1 MSLSMATRA
10 TPAAIFEPY
19 VLTGV
24 RETDQEL
31 GHGSYA
37 TVVQLEYK
45 GLKCAGKKV
54 HELLLRQGR
63 GSYTVRRFEEECRL
77 LSQVRHPNIVQFL
90 GVYFQPGQV
99 QVPILVMEFL
109 PMNLTSCIEHYGI
122 LPKDVCYS
130 ILYDVALGLH
140 YLHAQ
145 TPPIIHRDLSSNN
158 ILLTPNMTAKISDL
172 GVARMLN
179 MSPLQMSRMTQAP
192 GTPAYMPPEVMVAD
206 PVYDTSVDEF
216 SYRVMMIHIFSGR
229 WPEPQIG
236 PTRIDAGRL
245 VPVSEAERRLVF
257 LQAIV
262 RNHCFICL
270 ILRCIHNDRQ
280 KRPHLEEIVQ
290 QVSVI
295 KAQFPVVYSNQLD
308 MLIHIKRDEE
318 EKRNLTSELERRE
331 VLVRHNE
338 EQLRALVEAQED
350 EQQKAL
356 QEQQRA
362 AERIRQ
368 LENVHS
374 SEVGEM
380 ELCIK
385 DLEADITS
393 LKLENQGILNER
405 DTIVG
410 HLKSEIQ
417 RSHQMRNR
425 IQASM
430 DEERIKFT
438 IKRSQLESEIA
449 NLKRLLDN
457 TNLRM
462 VNEITEKD
470 ATIESLKFEITTK
483 SQTVKNKAATISGM
497 REQFIQVKESLINNH
512 DQVWID

>member
-24 RETDQEL
+24 QETEQEL

-63 GSYTVRRFEEECRL
+63 GSYTIRRFEEECRL

-90 GVYFQPGQV
+90 GVYFQLGQV

-130 ILYDVALGLH
+130 ILYDVALGLY

-179 MSPLQMSRMTQAP
+179 VSPLQMSRMTQTP
-192 GTPAYMPPEVMVAD
+192 GTPAYMPPEVIVAD

-216 SYRVMMIHIFSGR
+216 SYGVMMIHIFSGR

-245 VPVSEAERRLVF
+245 VPVSEAERHLVF
-257 LQAIV
+257 LQAIG
-262 RNHCFICL
+262 RNHCFMRL

-295 KAQFPVVYSNQLD
+295 KAQFPVTYSNQLD
-308 MLIHIKRDEE
+308 MLIHIK
-318 EKRNLTSELERRE
+318 
-331 VLVRHNE
+331 
-338 EQLRALVEAQED
+338 
-350 EQQKAL
+350 
-356 QEQQRA
+356 
-362 AERIRQ
+362 
-368 LENVHS
+368 
-374 SEVGEM
+374 
-380 ELCIK
+380 
-385 DLEADITS
+385 
-393 LKLENQGILNER
+393 
-405 DTIVG
+405 
-410 HLKSEIQ
+410 
-417 RSHQMRNR
+417 
-425 IQASM
+425 
-430 DEERIKFT
+430 
-438 IKRSQLESEIA
+438 
-449 NLKRLLDN
+449 
-457 TNLRM
+457 
-462 VNEITEKD
+462 
-470 ATIESLKFEITTK
+470 
-483 SQTVKNKAATISGM
+483 
-497 REQFIQVKESLINNH
+497 
-512 DQVWID
+512 

>member
-1 MSLSMATRA
+1 M
-10 TPAAIFEPY
+10 
-19 VLTGV
+19 
-24 RETDQEL
+24 
-31 GHGSYA
+31 
-37 TVVQLEYK
+37 
-45 GLKCAGKKV
+45 
-54 HELLLRQGR
+54 
-63 GSYTVRRFEEECRL
+63 
-77 LSQVRHPNIVQFL
+77 
-90 GVYFQPGQV
+90 
-99 QVPILVMEFL
+99 
-109 PMNLTSCIEHYGI
+109 
-122 LPKDVCYS
+122 
-130 ILYDVALGLH
+130 
-140 YLHAQ
+140 
-145 TPPIIHRDLSSNN
+145 
-158 ILLTPNMTAKISDL
+158 
-172 GVARMLN
+172 
-179 MSPLQMSRMTQAP
+179 
-192 GTPAYMPPEVMVAD
+192 
-206 PVYDTSVDEF
+206 
-216 SYRVMMIHIFSGR
+216 RV
-229 WPEPQIG
+229 
-236 PTRIDAGRL
+236 
-245 VPVSEAERRLVF
+245 
-257 LQAIV
+257 
-262 RNHCFICL
+262 
-270 ILRCIHNDRQ
+270 
-280 KRPHLEEIVQ
+280 
-290 QVSVI
+290 
-295 KAQFPVVYSNQLD
+295 
-308 MLIHIKRDEE
+308 
-318 EKRNLTSELERRE
+318 
-331 VLVRHNE
+331 
-338 EQLRALVEAQED
+338 LVEAQED

-405 DTIVG
+405 DTVVG

-497 REQFIQVKESLINNH
+497 REQFIQVKESLINDH